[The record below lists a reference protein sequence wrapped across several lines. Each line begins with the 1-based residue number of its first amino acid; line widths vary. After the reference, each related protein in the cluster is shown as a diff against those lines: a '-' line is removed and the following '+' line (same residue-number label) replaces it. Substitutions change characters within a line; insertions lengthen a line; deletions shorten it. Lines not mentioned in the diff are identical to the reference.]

1 MAEEL
6 RQEVSEQ
13 NRIRLEKLRALQ
25 AEGRNPYALTRYD
38 QTHHSQEIFD
48 NFDAGASAEQQ
59 SRGKNGGRKQ
69 DCFHDDL
76 S

>member
-25 AEGRNPYALTRYD
+25 EEGRNPYSLTRYD

-48 NFDAGASAEQQ
+48 NFDALEGQTVSIA
-59 SRGKNGGRKQ
+59 GRRAPP
-69 DCFHDDL
+69 
-76 S
+76 